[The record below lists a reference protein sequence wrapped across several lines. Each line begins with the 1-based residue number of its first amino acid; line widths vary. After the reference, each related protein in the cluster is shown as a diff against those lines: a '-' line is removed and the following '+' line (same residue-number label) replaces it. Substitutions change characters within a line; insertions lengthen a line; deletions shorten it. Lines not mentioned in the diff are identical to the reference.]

1 MYKIRKVKF
10 ENHPILKD
18 LELDFCD
25 SNGKAVD
32 TVIIAGENGCGKST
46 ILDSIYATVNNPFFD
61 ITVEFETNEKVYT
74 MICTHD
80 NTYGLRTKVIDSNGQ
95 SVSRSNF
102 KMLGIFSDV
111 NINFYSQPLQSV
123 TSMNID
129 TAANSRRS
137 ENDFPTKIK
146 QLLIDIQALD
156 DAALASAYRTA
167 TANGESTEDLVE
179 NERMSRFTRAFDYM
193 FDDLSY
199 SHISNRGNHKEV
211 VFQKN
216 GIDVP
221 IDSLSSGEKQIVYR
235 GCFLLKDVNA
245 INGAFVF
252 IDEPEI
258 SLHPKW
264 QTKIMD
270 FYKRIFTDE
279 SGVQTS
285 QIFAVTHSPFI
296 IHNDNRKN
304 DKVIVLARDEN
315 GNIIVKD
322 KPEYYMCNSIE
333 AVQDAFSVSNFSA
346 EQPTVYLEGRT
357 DEMYFNKAL
366 EVFGLEV
373 PFKFQWVGH
382 LNNSNNEEFSGSGN
396 LNKAYQ
402 FLLGCNSPV
411 KNVCLFDCDTNRQEI
426 DQNNVYTMVIP
437 PYQNSKNMKKGI
449 ENALV
454 LDSINVT
461 PYYITK
467 EKEGDYGDK
476 TTITEFQKMNF
487 CTYICSLDKTT
498 LQAVFLNLKTEID
511 RINALFQE

>member
-1 MYKIRKVKF
+1 MNKIRKIKF
-10 ENHPILKD
+10 AGHHILKD

-279 SGVQTS
+279 IGVQTS

-366 EVFGLEV
+366 EVFELEV
-373 PFKFQWVGH
+373 PFRFQWVGH
-382 LNNSNNEEFSGSGN
+382 LKNNNSEEFSGKDN
-396 LNKAYQ
+396 LNKAFQ
-402 FLLGCNSPV
+402 FLVGCKP
-411 KNVCLFDCDTNRQEI
+411 KNKGVCLFDCDTSRQEI
-426 DQNNVYTMVIP
+426 NDNNIYIKVIP
-437 PYQNSKNMKKGI
+437 SYENAKGMKKGI
-449 ENALV
+449 ENALI
-454 LDSINVT
+454 LDDIDTES
-461 PYYITK
+461 YYSK
-467 EKEGDYGDK
+467 KLKEGDYGEK
-476 TTITEFQKMNF
+476 SKIVEFQKMDF
-487 CTYICSLDKTT
+487 CKYICSMDKDI
-498 LQAVFLNLKTEID
+498 LKIVLANLKTVIEGISK
-511 RINALFQE
+511 IFEE

>member
-10 ENHPILKD
+10 RNHPILKD
-18 LELDFCD
+18 LDLDFCD

-32 TVIIAGENGCGKST
+32 TVILAGENGCGKST
-46 ILDSIYATVNNPFFD
+46 IINSLFEATGRPFFAF
-61 ITVEFETNEKVYT
+61 TMEFEKDDKIYT
-74 MICTHD
+74 IIHQPND
-80 NTYGLRTKVIDSNGQ
+80 AFISRTKLIDSNGHG
-95 SVSRSNF
+95 VSRSNF
-102 KMLGIFSDV
+102 NMLGIFSDV

-129 TAANSRRS
+129 TVANSRRS

-156 DAALASAYRTA
+156 DAALANAYRKA
-167 TANGESTEDLVE
+167 SANRESTEDLVE
-179 NERMSRFTRAFDYM
+179 NERMSRFTRAFDYI

-199 SHISNRGNHKEV
+199 SHISNRGDHKEV
-211 VFQKN
+211 IFQKN
-216 GIDVP
+216 GVDVP

-264 QTKIMD
+264 QMKIMD
-270 FYKRIFTDE
+270 YYKGIFTNE
-279 SGVQTS
+279 NGEQTS

-322 KPEYYMCNSIE
+322 KPEYFMCNSIE
-333 AVQDAFSVSNFSA
+333 AVQDAFSVSNFSS

-357 DEMYFNKAL
+357 DEMYFNRAI
-366 EVFGLEV
+366 EVFELEV
-373 PFKFQWVGH
+373 PFRFQWVGH
-382 LNNSNNEEFSGSGN
+382 LKSNNSEEFSGKDN
-396 LNKAYQ
+396 LNKAFQ
-402 FLLGCNSPV
+402 FMVGCKPKS
-411 KNVCLFDCDTNRQEI
+411 KGVCLFDCDTNRREI
-426 DQNNVYTMVIP
+426 SENNVYIKVIP
-437 PYQNSKNMKKGI
+437 PYDNAKGMNKGI
-449 ENALV
+449 ENPLV
-454 LDSINVT
+454 LDSIDT
-461 PYYITK
+461 ESYYSKKT
-467 EKEGDYGDK
+467 KEGDYGEK
-476 TTITEFQKMNF
+476 SEIAEFKKMDF
-487 CTYICSLDKTT
+487 CKYICALDNDTLKTV
-498 LQAVFLNLKTEID
+498 LANLKTVIDEISK
-511 RINALFQE
+511 IFEE